1 MNLSDTNIPP
11 ILAIE
16 FKNETNVELP
26 EIIEGF
32 IGSTMTI
39 PIVTYKF
46 NIYWETEFIVISTLK
61 SWRIV

>member
-46 NIYWETEFIVISTLK
+46 NIY
-61 SWRIV
+61 